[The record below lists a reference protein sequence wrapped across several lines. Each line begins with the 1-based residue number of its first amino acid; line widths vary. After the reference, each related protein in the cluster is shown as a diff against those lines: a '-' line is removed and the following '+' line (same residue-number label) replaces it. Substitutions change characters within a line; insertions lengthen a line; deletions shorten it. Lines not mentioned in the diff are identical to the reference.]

1 MRLKREGTTV
11 IDLRNR
17 ADAILLQRVDKLVQL
32 RVHRKRK
39 LQPLGVGLSS
49 ASPNP

>member
-1 MRLKREGTTV
+1 MKLKREGRTV

-32 RVHRKRK
+32 RVLRKRK
-39 LQPLGVGLSS
+39 LQPLAAGFSS